1 MSPVL
6 TETLLD
12 TTAREGRALLAAVR
26 SDPEAEI
33 EACPGWDTTR
43 LLGHVG
49 GVHRFATRVV
59 VNRAVERPE
68 GEPTD
73 RPPANTEPWDWYAEG
88 LAALIE
94 ALRKVEPTTKM
105 WSWCDRRD
113 AGFYQRRM
121 AHETT
126 VHRFDAE
133 AAVGAPAH
141 IDSQFA
147 TDGVNEVLAVGMR
160 YRSGG
165 PAPEYP
171 DSSMLMVRS
180 DGSERW
186 LVRAVDGTL
195 LIAHNGDAGH
205 RADATVAGPAEDL
218 YLHLWG
224 RRAPTLTISGDADAA
239 AAWGAVAP

>member
-12 TTAREGRALLAAVR
+12 TTAREGRALLTAVR

-33 EACPGWDTTR
+33 EACPGWDATR

-49 GVHRFATRVV
+49 EVHRFVTRIVIS
-59 VNRAVERPE
+59 RAAERPA

-73 RPPANTEPWDWYAEG
+73 RPPTDTEPWDWYAEG
-88 LAALIE
+88 LAALVK
-94 ALRKVEPTTKM
+94 ALGSVEPTTKM
-105 WSWCDRRD
+105 WSWSDRRD

-126 VHRFDAE
+126 IHRFDAE
-133 AAVGAPAH
+133 AATGGAAH
-141 IDSQFA
+141 IDSQLA

-160 YRSGG
+160 YRSDG

-171 DSSMLMVRS
+171 DSSMLLVRS
-180 DGSERW
+180 DGAERW
-186 LVRAVDGTL
+186 LVRSVDGTL

-205 RADATVAGPAEDL
+205 RADVVVTGPAEDL

-224 RRAPTLTISGDADAA
+224 RRSPTLTISGDADAA